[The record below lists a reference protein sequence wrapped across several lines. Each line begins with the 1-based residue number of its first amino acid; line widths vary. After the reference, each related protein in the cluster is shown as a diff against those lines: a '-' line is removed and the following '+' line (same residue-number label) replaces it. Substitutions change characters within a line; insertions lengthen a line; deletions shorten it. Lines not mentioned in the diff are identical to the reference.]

1 MIESMSIE
9 FLQEYWWII
18 VSILGA
24 ALVFLMFVQGG
35 QTMIYTLGKTESERT
50 LIVNSLG
57 RKWEFTFT
65 TLVTFG
71 GAFFASFP
79 LFYSTSFGGAYWVW
93 MAILICFVI
102 QAVSYEYRNKP
113 KNFLGPKTFEAF
125 LFING
130 ALGTIL
136 IGTAVGTFFTGANFT
151 VDKMRLTET
160 LSSVTIS
167 QWETPWHGLEA
178 VLNIQNVLLGLVVF
192 FLARILALLYFMN
205 NIDNTEINLRSRKQ
219 LLYNT
224 VPFLI
229 VFLLFTGLLLT
240 SKGFAANPVTGEI
253 NMEPYKY
260 LHNLLNMPIVLIIF
274 LVGVVLVLY
283 GILISL
289 IKTSSTGV
297 WFTGPGSFLTVFALF
312 LTAGLNNTSYYPSLA
327 NLQNSLTIHNSSSS
341 HYTLMVMSY
350 VSLMVPF
357 VIIYIIYAWR
367 SINNIKMIEAE
378 MKEETHVY

>member
-1 MIESMSIE
+1 
-9 FLQEYWWII
+9 
-18 VSILGA
+18 
-24 ALVFLMFVQGG
+24 
-35 QTMIYTLGKTESERT
+35 
-50 LIVNSLG
+50 
-57 RKWEFTFT
+57 
-65 TLVTFG
+65 
-71 GAFFASFP
+71 
-79 LFYSTSFGGAYWVW
+79 
-93 MAILICFVI
+93 
-102 QAVSYEYRNKP
+102 
-113 KNFLGPKTFEAF
+113 
-125 LFING
+125 
-130 ALGTIL
+130 
-136 IGTAVGTFFTGANFT
+136 
-151 VDKMRLTET
+151 
-160 LSSVTIS
+160 
-167 QWETPWHGLEA
+167 
-178 VLNIQNVLLGLVVF
+178 
-192 FLARILALLYFMN
+192 
-205 NIDNTEINLRSRKQ
+205 
-219 LLYNT
+219 
-224 VPFLI
+224 
-229 VFLLFTGLLLT
+229 
-240 SKGFAANPVTGEI
+240 
-253 NMEPYKY
+253 MEPYKY